1 MSILRLIGWCIQ
13 CNAIQCAGFNQ
24 SILLSSL
31 VHVLCS
37 AVCQE
42 LVLPKS
48 GIDGSYRCSISPY
61 LRPISFGPTIP
72 SILLSLF
79 WAFSSATKKACG
91 GTVLWCTAASVF
103 VSKTAKVSVFRCLG
117 WERVRWHFRSHTAHM
132 TSDTLLSD
140 VRYQIYVF
148 PETGCFCIPG
158 KSWNSLMWQFR
169 FRQEPSDP
177 PVSVER
183 YEICV
188 FLETCGFLD
197 WK

>member
-1 MSILRLIGWCIQ
+1 MEAIGVRYHHISDLSASDPPYHLFFSLFSGPLVRRPKKLVGALCCDVLR
-13 CNAIQCAGFNQ
+13 AAY
-24 SILLSSL
+24 
-31 VHVLCS
+31 LCPKQPRFQFS
-37 AVCQE
+37 AV
-42 LVLPKS
+42 
-48 GIDGSYRCSISPY
+48 
-61 LRPISFGPTIP
+61 
-72 SILLSLF
+72 
-79 WAFSSATKKACG
+79 WG
-91 GTVLWCTAASVF
+91 G
-103 VSKTAKVSVFRCLG
+103 R
-117 WERVRWHFRSHTAHM
+117 ERVRWHFRSHTVHM

-169 FRQEPSDP
+169 FRQEPPDP

-197 WK
+197 